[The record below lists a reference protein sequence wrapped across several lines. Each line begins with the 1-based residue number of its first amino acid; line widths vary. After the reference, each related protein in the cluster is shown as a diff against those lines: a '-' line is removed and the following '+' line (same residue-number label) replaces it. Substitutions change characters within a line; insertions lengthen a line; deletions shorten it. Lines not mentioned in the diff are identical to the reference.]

1 MNPSDGRDVIRAR
14 LATLPAAAPA
24 PRPAPVEVTPDAAT
38 WSASEQVERL
48 TGQFR
53 RLNVSY
59 ELTDSMVAA
68 RLALAVRLQ
77 ASGLKRILSW
87 SADELPLPG
96 LLDALEVLGVEVV
109 VPTLASTTTR
119 LRPQDLDVWRKRLLD
134 WASITVAVTG
144 ADAAFAASG
153 TLLIHSGPGRPLL
166 VSQLP
171 RQHLVLLPRQRIYP
185 SVEHW
190 LAAARQTDN
199 GAASRVMTFL
209 TGPSRS
215 LDIEATPV
223 LGVHGP
229 SQIHV
234 IITP

>member
-1 MNPSDGRDVIRAR
+1 MTSNEGRDVIWAR
-14 LATLPAAAPA
+14 LATLPAATPP
-24 PRPAPVEVTPDAAT
+24 PRPAPAEITPDAAT
-38 WSASEQVERL
+38 WDADEQVQRL
-48 TGQFR
+48 TEQFT
-53 RLNVSY
+53 RLHVSY
-59 ELTDSMVAA
+59 ELTDSLVSA
-68 RLALAVRLQ
+68 RLTLAVRLQ

-87 SADELPLPG
+87 SADEIPLPG
-96 LLDALEVLGVEVV
+96 LLDALEVLGIEVV
-109 VPTLASTTTR
+109 VPALASTAIR
-119 LRPQDLDVWRKRLLD
+119 LRPQELDVWRKRLLD
-134 WASITVAVTG
+134 WASITMAITG

-153 TLLIHSGPGRPLL
+153 TLLTHSGPGRPLL
-166 VSQLP
+166 VSQLA

-190 LAAARQTDN
+190 LAAARHRGD

-209 TGPSRS
+209 TGPGRS

-223 LGVHGP
+223 LGIHGP